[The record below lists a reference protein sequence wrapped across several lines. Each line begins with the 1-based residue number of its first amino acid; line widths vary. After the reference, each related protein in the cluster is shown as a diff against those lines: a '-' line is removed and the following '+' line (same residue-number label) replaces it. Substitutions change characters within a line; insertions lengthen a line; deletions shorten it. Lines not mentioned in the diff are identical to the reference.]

1 MSDFSKAFGS
11 LGSLMGSTAAG
22 AVGNIASGA
31 ANALFGGIQARRN
44 WKYKKKEMELQQ
56 KYNLENMQ
64 KQFDYQQEAWNREN
78 RYNDP
83 RNASARW
90 RLAGI
95 SPNAVFGNSPGG
107 AGVAGSAGTPDVSNP
122 SAGGN
127 VDTSAYHPTLTPV
140 EMMRAQNEKKVA
152 DSQADLN
159 KALADKARGDT
170 KDPGITK
177 QQQKLDFDWSLVKK
191 QREEVQ
197 KSVDEINSEYQRAIN
212 EADLQIKQ
220 QILFET
226 MAKIDKLLAD
236 KEVSEEM
243 KLNLKEQRNLIK
255 EQRNLIQAQVD
266 TEKSKQRSLDADAEY
281 KDAIRET
288 ENLLRSGK
296 HKLQTR
302 EIMKVVYE
310 TFGQDL
316 SNARQIE
323 EIARLMTATD
333 RPSSI
338 PAYLDKIAE
347 QIGGSDQDAKW
358 EAKARLSKNL
368 RKLLKSYDD

>member
-44 WKYKKKEMELQQ
+44 WKYKKKEMALQQ

-127 VDTSAYHPTLTPV
+127 VDTSTYHPTLTPV
-140 EMMRAQNEKKVA
+140 EMMRVQNERKVA

-159 KALADKARGDT
+159 NALANKARGDT
-170 KDPGITK
+170 KDPDITK
-177 QQQKLDFDWSLVKK
+177 RSQLVQLSRDEIAKET
-191 QREEVQ
+191 EEVQ
-197 KSVDEINSEYQRAIN
+197 RDILKIQKDFAEAKEANDVAIQRAKFLEIIAN
-212 EADLQIKQ
+212 CN
-220 QILFET
+220 
-226 MAKIDKLLAD
+226 KLLAD
-236 KEVSEEM
+236 KNVSEEM
-243 KLNLKEQRNLIK
+243 KEKLEADKKL
-255 EQRNLIQAQVD
+255 AQEMVD
-266 TEKSKQRSLDADAEY
+266 TEKAKQRNLDSQT
-281 KDAIRET
+281 ET
-288 ENLLRSGK
+288 EN
-296 HKLQTR
+296 QTR
-302 EIMKVVYE
+302 EGRKSLTNAQAKEALSRAGLNSLAHDRDSYE
-310 TFGQDL
+310 FFLRLVNADDVNSPAQAVSKFVRMFKSRFNRDL
-316 SNARQIE
+316 
-323 EIARLMTATD
+323 TD
-333 RPSSI
+333 YQRVALSD
-338 PAYLDKIAE
+338 YLEKIWSGE
-347 QIGGSDQDAKW
+347 MP
-358 EAKARLSKNL
+358 
-368 RKLLKSYDD
+368 

>member
-1 MSDFSKAFGS
+1 MPSDFSQGFGN

-31 ANALFGGIQARRN
+31 VNALFGGIQARRN
-44 WKYKKKEMELQQ
+44 WKYKKKEMALQQ

-78 RYNDP
+78 RFNDP

-127 VDTSAYHPTLTPV
+127 VDTSVYHPTLTPV

-159 KALADKARGDT
+159 NALADKARGDT
-170 KDPGITK
+170 KDPDITK
-177 QQQKLDFDWSLVKK
+177 RSQLVQLSRDEIAKET
-191 QREEVQ
+191 EEVQ
-197 KSVDEINSEYQRAIN
+197 RDILKIQKDFAEVKESNDVAIQRAKYLEIIAN
-212 EADLQIKQ
+212 CN
-220 QILFET
+220 
-226 MAKIDKLLAD
+226 KLLAD
-236 KEVSEEM
+236 KNVSEEM
-243 KLNLKEQRNLIK
+243 KEKLEADKKLAQEMVNTEKAKQRN
-255 EQRNLIQAQVD
+255 
-266 TEKSKQRSLDADAEY
+266 LDADARY

-296 HKLQTR
+296 RKLQTR

-323 EIARLMTATD
+323 EIARMMTATD

-347 QIGGSDQDAKW
+347 QLGGADQDAKW
-358 EAKARLSKNL
+358 EAKGRLSENL

>member
-11 LGSLMGSTAAG
+11 LGGLMGSTAAG
-22 AVGNIASGA
+22 AIGNIASGA
-31 ANALFGGIQARRN
+31 TNAIFGGIQARRN
-44 WKYKKKEMELQQ
+44 WKYKKKEMALQQ

-140 EMMRAQNEKKVA
+140 EMMRLRNDTNVA
-152 DSQADLN
+152 NSVVNLNNAKADE
-159 KALADKARGDT
+159 ARGNT
-170 KDPGITK
+170 KDPDITK
-177 QQQKLDFDWSLVKK
+177 QQQKLDFDWALVKK
-191 QREEVQ
+191 QREEIQ
-197 KSVDEINSEYQRAIN
+197 KSVDEINSEYQRAMN

-243 KLNLKEQRNLIK
+243 KLNLKEQRKLV
-255 EQRNLIQAQVD
+255 QSQVD
-266 TEKSKQRSLDADAEY
+266 TEKAKQRNFNADARY

-288 ENLLRSGK
+288 EDLLRSGK
-296 HKLQTR
+296 RKLQTR

-323 EIARLMTATD
+323 EIARMMTATD

-358 EAKARLSKNL
+358 EAKGRLSENL
-368 RKLLKSYDD
+368 NKLLKSYDD

>member
-31 ANALFGGIQARRN
+31 TNALFGGIQARRN
-44 WKYKKKEMELQQ
+44 WKYKKKEMALQQ

-140 EMMRAQNEKKVA
+140 EMMRVQNEKKVA

-170 KDPGITK
+170 KDPDATK
-177 QQQKLDFDWSLVKK
+177 RSQLVQLSRDEIAKET
-191 QREEVQ
+191 EEVQ
-197 KSVDEINSEYQRAIN
+197 RDILKIQKDFTEAKELNDVAIQRAKYLEIIAN
-212 EADLQIKQ
+212 CN
-220 QILFET
+220 
-226 MAKIDKLLAD
+226 KLLAD
-236 KEVSEEM
+236 KNVSEEM
-243 KLNLKEQRNLIK
+243 KEKLKADK
-255 EQRNLIQAQVD
+255 ELAQEMVN
-266 TEKSKQRSLDADAEY
+266 TEKSKQRNLDSQT
-281 KDAIRET
+281 ET
-288 ENLLRSGK
+288 ENQIREGRKSLTNAQAKEALSRAGLNNLAHDRDSYEFFLRLVNADDVNSPAQAVSKFVRMFKSRFNRDLADYQKAALSDYLEKIWSG
-296 HKLQTR
+296 
-302 EIMKVVYE
+302 EM
-310 TFGQDL
+310 
-316 SNARQIE
+316 
-323 EIARLMTATD
+323 
-333 RPSSI
+333 P
-338 PAYLDKIAE
+338 
-347 QIGGSDQDAKW
+347 
-358 EAKARLSKNL
+358 
-368 RKLLKSYDD
+368 

>member
-44 WKYKKKEMELQQ
+44 WKYKQKEMALQQ

-140 EMMRAQNEKKVA
+140 EMMRAQNERKVA

-159 KALADKARGDT
+159 NALANKARGDT
-170 KDPGITK
+170 KDPDITK
-177 QQQKLDFDWSLVKK
+177 RSQLVQLSRDEIAKET
-191 QREEVQ
+191 EEVQ
-197 KSVDEINSEYQRAIN
+197 RDILKIQKNFAAAKEANDVAIQRAKFLEIIAN
-212 EADLQIKQ
+212 CN
-220 QILFET
+220 
-226 MAKIDKLLAD
+226 KLLAD
-236 KEVSEEM
+236 KNVSEEM
-243 KLNLKEQRNLIK
+243 KEKLEADKKLAQEMVNTEKAKQRNLDS
-255 EQRNLIQAQVD
+255 Q
-266 TEKSKQRSLDADAEY
+266 T
-281 KDAIRET
+281 ET
-288 ENLLRSGK
+288 EN
-296 HKLQTR
+296 QTR
-302 EIMKVVYE
+302 EGRKSLTNAQAKEALSRAGLNDLARDRDSYE
-310 TFGQDL
+310 FFLRLVNADDVNSPAQAVSKFVRMFKSRFNRDL
-316 SNARQIE
+316 ADYQKAALS
-323 EIARLMTATD
+323 D
-333 RPSSI
+333 
-338 PAYLDKIAE
+338 YLEKIWSGE
-347 QIGGSDQDAKW
+347 MP
-358 EAKARLSKNL
+358 
-368 RKLLKSYDD
+368 

>member
-1 MSDFSKAFGS
+1 MSGFSNAFGS
-11 LGSLMGSTAAG
+11 LGGLMGSTAAG
-22 AVGNIASGA
+22 AIGDVASGA
-31 ANALFGGIQARRN
+31 VNALFGGIQARRN
-44 WKYKKKEMELQQ
+44 WKYKKKEMALQQ

-64 KQFDYQQEAWNREN
+64 RQFDYQQEAWNREN

-107 AGVAGSAGTPDVSNP
+107 AGVAGSAGTPDASNP

-127 VDTSAYHPTLTPV
+127 VDTSSYHSALTPV

-152 DSQADLN
+152 DSQVDLN

-170 KDPGITK
+170 KDPGVTK

-191 QREEVQ
+191 QREEIQ

-212 EADLQIKQ
+212 EADLQIKR

-226 MAKIDKLLAD
+226 TAKIDKLLAD

-243 KLNLKEQRNLIK
+243 KANLKEQRK
-255 EQRNLIQAQVD
+255 LIQAQVD
-266 TEKSKQRSLDADAEY
+266 TEKSKQRSLDADVEY

-288 ENLLRSGK
+288 EDLLRSGK

-302 EIMKVVYE
+302 EILKVVYE

-323 EIARLMTATD
+323 EIARMMTATE

-347 QIGGSDQDAKW
+347 LLGGSDQDAKW
-358 EAKARLSKNL
+358 EAKARLSENL

>member
-31 ANALFGGIQARRN
+31 TNALFGGIQARRN
-44 WKYKKKEMELQQ
+44 WKYKKKEMALQQ

-127 VDTSAYHPTLTPV
+127 VDTSTYHPTLTPV
-140 EMMRAQNEKKVA
+140 EMMRLKNDTNVA
-152 DSQADLN
+152 NSVVNLNNAKADE
-159 KALADKARGDT
+159 ARGNT
-170 KDPGITK
+170 KDPGVTK
-177 QQQKLDFDWSLVKK
+177 QQQKLDFDWALVKK
-191 QREEVQ
+191 QREEIQ
-197 KSVDEINSEYQRAIN
+197 KSVDEINSEYQRAVN

-243 KLNLKEQRNLIK
+243 KANLKEQRNLI
-255 EQRNLIQAQVD
+255 RAQVD
-266 TEKSKQRSLDADAEY
+266 TEESKQRNLESGADLADAQAKTENELRRLR
-281 KDAIRET
+281 KSLTQNQIKEITQKIRESRVLT
-288 ENLLRSGK
+288 AQGVEKFLAWLEGDREAGSLWGFIDKYVSGVGKDLLQQRYNNDVRNYLYSLLSG
-296 HKLQTR
+296 R
-302 EIMKVVYE
+302 E
-310 TFGQDL
+310 
-316 SNARQIE
+316 
-323 EIARLMTATD
+323 
-333 RPSSI
+333 
-338 PAYLDKIAE
+338 
-347 QIGGSDQDAKW
+347 
-358 EAKARLSKNL
+358 
-368 RKLLKSYDD
+368 

>member
-44 WKYKKKEMELQQ
+44 WKYKQKEMALQQ
-56 KYNLENMQ
+56 KYNLENMR

-127 VDTSAYHPTLTPV
+127 VDTSTYHPTLTPV
-140 EMMRAQNEKKVA
+140 EMMRAQNERKVA

-159 KALADKARGDT
+159 NALANKARGDT
-170 KDPGITK
+170 KDPDITK
-177 QQQKLDFDWSLVKK
+177 RSQLV
-191 QREEVQ
+191 QLSR
-197 KSVDEINSEYQRAIN
+197 DEIAKETEGVQRDILKIQKNFAAAKEANDVAIQRAKFLEIIAN
-212 EADLQIKQ
+212 CN
-220 QILFET
+220 
-226 MAKIDKLLAD
+226 KLLAD
-236 KEVSEEM
+236 KNVSEEM
-243 KLNLKEQRNLIK
+243 KEKLEADKKL
-255 EQRNLIQAQVD
+255 AQEMVD
-266 TEKSKQRSLDADAEY
+266 TEKAKQRNLDSQT
-281 KDAIRET
+281 ET
-288 ENLLRSGK
+288 ENQIREGRKSLTNAQAKEALSRAGLNELARDRDSYEFFLRLVNADDVNSPAQAVSKFVRMFKSRFNRDLADYQKAALSDYLEKIWSG
-296 HKLQTR
+296 
-302 EIMKVVYE
+302 EM
-310 TFGQDL
+310 
-316 SNARQIE
+316 
-323 EIARLMTATD
+323 
-333 RPSSI
+333 P
-338 PAYLDKIAE
+338 
-347 QIGGSDQDAKW
+347 
-358 EAKARLSKNL
+358 
-368 RKLLKSYDD
+368 

>member
-44 WKYKKKEMELQQ
+44 WKYKKKEMALQQ

-159 KALADKARGDT
+159 KALANKARGDT
-170 KDPGITK
+170 KDPDITK
-177 QQQKLDFDWSLVKK
+177 RSQVVQLSRDEIAKET
-191 QREEVQ
+191 EEVQ
-197 KSVDEINSEYQRAIN
+197 RDILKIQKDFVEAKEANDVAIQRAKYLEIIAN
-212 EADLQIKQ
+212 CN
-220 QILFET
+220 
-226 MAKIDKLLAD
+226 KLLAD
-236 KEVSEEM
+236 TKVSEEM
-243 KLNLKEQRNLIK
+243 REKLEADKELAQEMVNTEKAKQRNLDS
-255 EQRNLIQAQVD
+255 Q
-266 TEKSKQRSLDADAEY
+266 T
-281 KDAIRET
+281 ET
-288 ENLLRSGK
+288 EN
-296 HKLQTR
+296 QTR
-302 EIMKVVYE
+302 EGRKFLTDAQAKEVLSRVGLNDLARDRDSYE
-310 TFGQDL
+310 FFLRLVNADDVNSPAQAVSKFVRMFKSRFNRDL
-316 SNARQIE
+316 ADYQK
-323 EIARLMTATD
+323 TALSD
-333 RPSSI
+333 
-338 PAYLDKIAE
+338 YLEKIWSGE
-347 QIGGSDQDAKW
+347 MP
-358 EAKARLSKNL
+358 
-368 RKLLKSYDD
+368 

>member
-22 AVGNIASGA
+22 AIGNIASGA
-31 ANALFGGIQARRN
+31 TNALFGGIQARRN
-44 WKYKKKEMELQQ
+44 WKYKKKEMDLQQ

-127 VDTSAYHPTLTPV
+127 VDTSSYHPTLTPV

-159 KALADKARGDT
+159 SALASKARGDT
-170 KDPGITK
+170 KDPDETK
-177 QQQKLDFDWSLVKK
+177 RGQKLYNDGLDLTNKLIASKVINQDTQNKLDALDLRTKNELFDTTVKIEK
-191 QREEVQ
+191 QKAENLAKQYEQMNQQIAESAARENLANAQVKEVVSRIALNAAYAYLANTQ
-197 KSVDEINSEYQRAIN
+197 AQWHGKVSQAQIN
-212 EADLQIKQ
+212 EFI
-220 QILFET
+220 
-226 MAKIDKLLAD
+226 AKTT
-236 KEVSEEM
+236 
-243 KLNLKEQRNLIK
+243 NLDELTK
-255 EQRNLIQAQVD
+255 A
-266 TEKSKQRSLDADAEY
+266 
-281 KDAIRET
+281 
-288 ENLLRSGK
+288 
-296 HKLQTR
+296 
-302 EIMKVVYE
+302 
-310 TFGQDL
+310 
-316 SNARQIE
+316 
-323 EIARLMTATD
+323 
-333 RPSSI
+333 
-338 PAYLDKIAE
+338 
-347 QIGGSDQDAKW
+347 
-358 EAKARLSKNL
+358 AKADTRLTTARAVLEEQNAKVFDSKAGEFVKEIGAIISAL
-368 RKLLKSYDD
+368 SPFDFK

>member
-44 WKYKKKEMELQQ
+44 WKYKQKEMALQQ

-127 VDTSAYHPTLTPV
+127 VDTSTYRPTLTPA
-140 EMMRAQNEKKVA
+140 EMIRAQNEKKIA

-159 KALADKARGDT
+159 NALADKARGDT
-170 KDPGITK
+170 KDPDITK
-177 QQQKLDFDWSLVKK
+177 RSQLVQLSRDEITKET
-191 QREEVQ
+191 EEVQ
-197 KSVDEINSEYQRAIN
+197 RDILKIQKMFAAAKEDNDVAIQRAKFLEIIAN
-212 EADLQIKQ
+212 CN
-220 QILFET
+220 
-226 MAKIDKLLAD
+226 KLLAD
-236 KEVSEEM
+236 KNVSEEM
-243 KLNLKEQRNLIK
+243 KEKLEADKKLAQEMVNTEKAKQRNLDS
-255 EQRNLIQAQVD
+255 Q
-266 TEKSKQRSLDADAEY
+266 T
-281 KDAIRET
+281 ET
-288 ENLLRSGK
+288 ENQIREGRKSLTDAQAKEALSRAGLNELARDRDSYEFFLRLVNADDVNSPAQAVSKFVRMFKSRFNRDLADYQKAALSDYLEKIWSG
-296 HKLQTR
+296 
-302 EIMKVVYE
+302 EM
-310 TFGQDL
+310 
-316 SNARQIE
+316 
-323 EIARLMTATD
+323 
-333 RPSSI
+333 P
-338 PAYLDKIAE
+338 
-347 QIGGSDQDAKW
+347 
-358 EAKARLSKNL
+358 
-368 RKLLKSYDD
+368 

>member
-44 WKYKKKEMELQQ
+44 WKYKKKEMALQQ

-127 VDTSAYHPTLTPV
+127 VDTSTYHPTLTPV

-159 KALADKARGDT
+159 NALANKARGDT
-170 KDPGITK
+170 KDPDITK
-177 QQQKLDFDWSLVKK
+177 RSQLVQLSRDEIAKETEGIQRDILKIQKLFAAAKEANDVA
-191 QREEVQ
+191 
-197 KSVDEINSEYQRAIN
+197 IQRAKFLEIIAN
-212 EADLQIKQ
+212 CN
-220 QILFET
+220 
-226 MAKIDKLLAD
+226 KLLAD
-236 KEVSEEM
+236 KNVSEEM
-243 KLNLKEQRNLIK
+243 KEKLEADKKL
-255 EQRNLIQAQVD
+255 AQEMVD
-266 TEKSKQRSLDADAEY
+266 TEKAKQRNLDSQT
-281 KDAIRET
+281 ET
-288 ENLLRSGK
+288 ENQIREGRKSLTNAQAREALSRAGLNELARDRDSYEFFLRLVNADDVSSPAQAVSKFVRMFKSRFNRDLADYQKAALSDYLEKIWSG
-296 HKLQTR
+296 
-302 EIMKVVYE
+302 EM
-310 TFGQDL
+310 
-316 SNARQIE
+316 
-323 EIARLMTATD
+323 
-333 RPSSI
+333 P
-338 PAYLDKIAE
+338 
-347 QIGGSDQDAKW
+347 
-358 EAKARLSKNL
+358 
-368 RKLLKSYDD
+368 

>member
-11 LGSLMGSTAAG
+11 LGGLMGSTAAG

-44 WKYKKKEMELQQ
+44 WKYKKKEMALQQ

-127 VDTSAYHPTLTPV
+127 VDTSTYHPTLTPV
-140 EMMRAQNEKKVA
+140 EMMRLKNDTKVA
-152 DSQADLN
+152 DSVVNLNNAKADE
-159 KALADKARGDT
+159 ARGNT
-170 KDPGITK
+170 KDPDVTK
-177 QQQKLDFDWSLVKK
+177 WLQKLDFDWTLVKK
-191 QREEVQ
+191 QREEIQ
-197 KSVDEINSEYQRAIN
+197 KFIDEINGEYQRATN
-212 EADLQIKQ
+212 EADLRIKQ

-236 KEVSEEM
+236 KDVSEEM
-243 KLNLKEQRNLIK
+243 KLNLREQRK
-255 EQRNLIQAQVD
+255 LIQSQVD
-266 TEKSKQRSLDADAEY
+266 TEKAKQRNFNADARY

-296 HKLQTR
+296 RKLQTR

-358 EAKARLSKNL
+358 EAKGRLSENL

>member
-44 WKYKKKEMELQQ
+44 WKYKKKEMALQQ

-107 AGVAGSAGTPDVSNP
+107 VGVAGSAGTPDVSNP

-127 VDTSAYHPTLTPV
+127 VDTSTYHPTLTPV
-140 EMMRAQNEKKVA
+140 EMMRAQNEKKIA

-170 KDPGITK
+170 KDPDITK
-177 QQQKLDFDWSLVKK
+177 RLQLLDLDRSELAKESERIQKDILDIEKDYKEYEK
-191 QREEVQ
+191 Q
-197 KSVDEINSEYQRAIN
+197 
-212 EADLQIKQ
+212 ADLSIKQ

-236 KEVSEEM
+236 KEVSEETKK
-243 KLNLKEQRNLIK
+243 KLQADRDLIQEQINTEKAKQRN
-255 EQRNLIQAQVD
+255 
-266 TEKSKQRSLDADAEY
+266 LDADAEY

-296 HKLQTR
+296 YKLQTR

-358 EAKARLSKNL
+358 EAKARLSENL

>member
-44 WKYKKKEMELQQ
+44 WKYKQKEMALQQ

-127 VDTSAYHPTLTPV
+127 VDTSTYHPTLTPV

-159 KALADKARGDT
+159 NALANKARGDT
-170 KDPGITK
+170 KDPDITK
-177 QQQKLDFDWSLVKK
+177 RSQLVQLSRDEIAKET
-191 QREEVQ
+191 EEVQ
-197 KSVDEINSEYQRAIN
+197 RDILKIQKIFAAAKEANDVAIQRAKFLEIIAN
-212 EADLQIKQ
+212 CN
-220 QILFET
+220 
-226 MAKIDKLLAD
+226 KLLAD
-236 KEVSEEM
+236 KNVSEEM
-243 KLNLKEQRNLIK
+243 KEKLEADKKLAQEMVNTEKAKQRNLDS
-255 EQRNLIQAQVD
+255 Q
-266 TEKSKQRSLDADAEY
+266 T
-281 KDAIRET
+281 ET
-288 ENLLRSGK
+288 ENQIREGRKFLTDAQAKEALSRAGLNELARDRDSYEFFLRLVNADDVNSPAQAVSKFVRMFKSRFNRDLADYQKAALSDYLEKIWSG
-296 HKLQTR
+296 
-302 EIMKVVYE
+302 EM
-310 TFGQDL
+310 
-316 SNARQIE
+316 
-323 EIARLMTATD
+323 
-333 RPSSI
+333 P
-338 PAYLDKIAE
+338 
-347 QIGGSDQDAKW
+347 
-358 EAKARLSKNL
+358 
-368 RKLLKSYDD
+368 

>member
-22 AVGNIASGA
+22 AVGNIASGVT
-31 ANALFGGIQARRN
+31 NALFGGIQARRN
-44 WKYKKKEMELQQ
+44 WKYKQKEMALQQ

-127 VDTSAYHPTLTPV
+127 VDTSSYHPTLTPV
-140 EMMRAQNEKKVA
+140 EMMRARNEQKVA

-170 KDPGITK
+170 KDPDITK
-177 QQQKLDFDWSLVKK
+177 RSQLVQLSRDEIAKET
-191 QREEVQ
+191 EEVQ
-197 KSVDEINSEYQRAIN
+197 RDVLKIQKDFVAAKEANDVAIQRAKFLEIIAN
-212 EADLQIKQ
+212 CN
-220 QILFET
+220 
-226 MAKIDKLLAD
+226 KLLAD
-236 KEVSEEM
+236 KNVSEEM
-243 KLNLKEQRNLIK
+243 KEKLEADKKLAQEMVNTEKAKQRNLDS
-255 EQRNLIQAQVD
+255 Q
-266 TEKSKQRSLDADAEY
+266 T
-281 KDAIRET
+281 ET
-288 ENLLRSGK
+288 ENQVREGRKSLTNAQAKEALSRAGLNELARDRDSYEFFLRLVNADDVNSPAQAVSKFVRMFKSRFNRDLADYQKAALSDYLEKIWSG
-296 HKLQTR
+296 
-302 EIMKVVYE
+302 EM
-310 TFGQDL
+310 
-316 SNARQIE
+316 
-323 EIARLMTATD
+323 
-333 RPSSI
+333 P
-338 PAYLDKIAE
+338 
-347 QIGGSDQDAKW
+347 
-358 EAKARLSKNL
+358 
-368 RKLLKSYDD
+368 

>member
-44 WKYKKKEMELQQ
+44 WKYKKKEMALQQ

-95 SPNAVFGNSPGG
+95 SPNAVFDNSPGG

-127 VDTSAYHPTLTPV
+127 VDTSTYHPTLTPV
-140 EMMRAQNEKKVA
+140 EMMRVQNERKVA

-159 KALADKARGDT
+159 NALANKARGDT
-170 KDPGITK
+170 KDPDITK
-177 QQQKLDFDWSLVKK
+177 RSQLVQLSRDEIAKET
-191 QREEVQ
+191 EEVQ
-197 KSVDEINSEYQRAIN
+197 RDILKIQKDFVKAKEANDVAIQRAKFLEIIAN
-212 EADLQIKQ
+212 C
-220 QILFET
+220 
-226 MAKIDKLLAD
+226 DKLLAD
-236 KEVSEEM
+236 KNVSEEM
-243 KLNLKEQRNLIK
+243 KEKLEADKKLAQEMVNTEKAKQRNLDS
-255 EQRNLIQAQVD
+255 Q
-266 TEKSKQRSLDADAEY
+266 T
-281 KDAIRET
+281 ET
-288 ENLLRSGK
+288 EN
-296 HKLQTR
+296 QTR
-302 EIMKVVYE
+302 EGRKSLTNAQAKEVLSRIGLNNLARDRDSYE
-310 TFGQDL
+310 FFLRLVNADDVTSPAQAVSKFVRMFKSRFNRDL
-316 SNARQIE
+316 ADYQKIGLS
-323 EIARLMTATD
+323 D
-333 RPSSI
+333 
-338 PAYLDKIAE
+338 YLKKIWSGE
-347 QIGGSDQDAKW
+347 MP
-358 EAKARLSKNL
+358 
-368 RKLLKSYDD
+368 

>member
-22 AVGNIASGA
+22 AIGNIASGA
-31 ANALFGGIQARRN
+31 TNALFGGIQARRN
-44 WKYKKKEMELQQ
+44 WKYKKKEMALQQ

-127 VDTSAYHPTLTPV
+127 VDTSSYHPTLTPV

-159 KALADKARGDT
+159 SALASKARGDT
-170 KDPGITK
+170 KDPDETK
-177 QQQKLDFDWSLVKK
+177 RGQKLYNDGLDLTNKLTASKVINQGTQNELDALDLRMKKELFDTTVKIEK
-191 QREEVQ
+191 QKAENLAKQYEQMNQQIAESAARENLANAQVKEVVSRIALNAAYAYLANTQ
-197 KSVDEINSEYQRAIN
+197 AQWHGKVSQAQIN
-212 EADLQIKQ
+212 EFI
-220 QILFET
+220 
-226 MAKIDKLLAD
+226 AKTT
-236 KEVSEEM
+236 
-243 KLNLKEQRNLIK
+243 NLDELTK
-255 EQRNLIQAQVD
+255 A
-266 TEKSKQRSLDADAEY
+266 
-281 KDAIRET
+281 
-288 ENLLRSGK
+288 
-296 HKLQTR
+296 
-302 EIMKVVYE
+302 
-310 TFGQDL
+310 
-316 SNARQIE
+316 
-323 EIARLMTATD
+323 
-333 RPSSI
+333 
-338 PAYLDKIAE
+338 
-347 QIGGSDQDAKW
+347 
-358 EAKARLSKNL
+358 AKADTRLTTARAVLEEQNAKVFDSKAGEFVKEIGAIISAL
-368 RKLLKSYDD
+368 SPFDFK

>member
-1 MSDFSKAFGS
+1 MSDFSKSFGS

-44 WKYKKKEMELQQ
+44 WKYKQKEMALQQ

-170 KDPGITK
+170 KDPDITK
-177 QQQKLDFDWSLVKK
+177 RSQLV
-191 QREEVQ
+191 QLSR
-197 KSVDEINSEYQRAIN
+197 DEIAKETEKVQRDILKIQKDFVAAKEANDVAIQRAKFLEIIAN
-212 EADLQIKQ
+212 CN
-220 QILFET
+220 
-226 MAKIDKLLAD
+226 KLLAD
-236 KEVSEEM
+236 KNVSKEM
-243 KLNLKEQRNLIK
+243 KEKLEADKKLAQEMVNTEKAKQRNLDS
-255 EQRNLIQAQVD
+255 Q
-266 TEKSKQRSLDADAEY
+266 T
-281 KDAIRET
+281 ET
-288 ENLLRSGK
+288 ENQIREGRKSLTSAQAKEALSRAGLNGLARDRDSYEFFLRLVNADDVNSPAQAVSKFVRMFKSRFDLDLADYQKAALSNYLEKIWSGK
-296 HKLQTR
+296 
-302 EIMKVVYE
+302 M
-310 TFGQDL
+310 
-316 SNARQIE
+316 
-323 EIARLMTATD
+323 
-333 RPSSI
+333 P
-338 PAYLDKIAE
+338 
-347 QIGGSDQDAKW
+347 
-358 EAKARLSKNL
+358 
-368 RKLLKSYDD
+368 

>member
-22 AVGNIASGA
+22 AIGNIASGA
-31 ANALFGGIQARRN
+31 TNALFGGIQARRN
-44 WKYKKKEMELQQ
+44 WKYKKKEMDLQQ

-127 VDTSAYHPTLTPV
+127 VDTSSYHPTLTPV

-159 KALADKARGDT
+159 SALASKARGDT
-170 KDPGITK
+170 KDPDETK
-177 QQQKLDFDWSLVKK
+177 RGQKLYNDGLDLTNKLTASKVINQGTQNELDALDLRTKNELFDTTVKIEK
-191 QREEVQ
+191 QKAENLAKQYEQMNQQIAESAARENLANAQVKEVVSRIALNAAYAYLANTQ
-197 KSVDEINSEYQRAIN
+197 AQWHGKVSQAQIN
-212 EADLQIKQ
+212 EFI
-220 QILFET
+220 
-226 MAKIDKLLAD
+226 AKTT
-236 KEVSEEM
+236 
-243 KLNLKEQRNLIK
+243 NLDELTK
-255 EQRNLIQAQVD
+255 A
-266 TEKSKQRSLDADAEY
+266 
-281 KDAIRET
+281 
-288 ENLLRSGK
+288 
-296 HKLQTR
+296 
-302 EIMKVVYE
+302 
-310 TFGQDL
+310 
-316 SNARQIE
+316 
-323 EIARLMTATD
+323 
-333 RPSSI
+333 
-338 PAYLDKIAE
+338 
-347 QIGGSDQDAKW
+347 
-358 EAKARLSKNL
+358 AKADTRLTTARAVLEEQNAKVFDSKAGEFVKEIGAIISSL
-368 RKLLKSYDD
+368 SPFDFK

>member
-1 MSDFSKAFGS
+1 
-11 LGSLMGSTAAG
+11 MGSTAAG
-22 AVGNIASGA
+22 AIGNIASGA
-31 ANALFGGIQARRN
+31 TNALFGGIQARRN

-159 KALADKARGDT
+159 NALANKARGDT
-170 KDPGITK
+170 KDPDITK
-177 QQQKLDFDWSLVKK
+177 RSQLVQLSRDEISKET
-191 QREEVQ
+191 EEVQ
-197 KSVDEINSEYQRAIN
+197 RDILKIQKIFAAAKEANDVAIQRAKYLEIIAN
-212 EADLQIKQ
+212 CN
-220 QILFET
+220 
-226 MAKIDKLLAD
+226 KLLAD
-236 KEVSEEM
+236 KNVSDEM
-243 KLNLKEQRNLIK
+243 KEKLEADKKLAQEMVNTEKAKQRNLDS
-255 EQRNLIQAQVD
+255 Q
-266 TEKSKQRSLDADAEY
+266 T
-281 KDAIRET
+281 ET
-288 ENLLRSGK
+288 ENQIREGRKSLTDAQAKEALSRAGLNKLARDRDSYEFFLR
-296 HKLQTR
+296 L
-302 EIMKVVYE
+302 I
-310 TFGQDL
+310 
-316 SNARQIE
+316 NA
-323 EIARLMTATD
+323 D
-333 RPSSI
+333 DVNSP
-338 PAYLDKIAE
+338 E
-347 QIGGSDQDAKW
+347 QA
-358 EAKARLSKNL
+358 LSKCVRILQSRFNVDL
-368 RKLLKSYDD
+368 ADYQKAALSDYLEKIWSGEKP

>member
-44 WKYKKKEMELQQ
+44 WKYKKKEMALQQ

-107 AGVAGSAGTPDVSNP
+107 VGVAGSAGTPDVSNP

-127 VDTSAYHPTLTPV
+127 VDTSTYHPTLTPV
-140 EMMRAQNEKKVA
+140 EMMRVQNERKVA

-159 KALADKARGDT
+159 NALANKARGDT
-170 KDPGITK
+170 KDPDITK
-177 QQQKLDFDWSLVKK
+177 RSQLVQLSRDEIAKET
-191 QREEVQ
+191 EEVQ
-197 KSVDEINSEYQRAIN
+197 RDILKIQKDFAAAKEANDVAIQRAKFLEIIAN
-212 EADLQIKQ
+212 CN
-220 QILFET
+220 
-226 MAKIDKLLAD
+226 KLLAD
-236 KEVSEEM
+236 KNVSEEM
-243 KLNLKEQRNLIK
+243 KEKLEADKKLAQEMVNTEKAKQRNLNS
-255 EQRNLIQAQVD
+255 Q
-266 TEKSKQRSLDADAEY
+266 T
-281 KDAIRET
+281 ET
-288 ENLLRSGK
+288 ENQIRECRKSLTNAQAKEALSRAGLNKLARDRDSYEFFLRLVNADDVNSPAQAVSKFVRMFKSRFNIDLADYQKAALSDYLGKIWSG
-296 HKLQTR
+296 
-302 EIMKVVYE
+302 EM
-310 TFGQDL
+310 
-316 SNARQIE
+316 
-323 EIARLMTATD
+323 
-333 RPSSI
+333 P
-338 PAYLDKIAE
+338 
-347 QIGGSDQDAKW
+347 
-358 EAKARLSKNL
+358 
-368 RKLLKSYDD
+368 

>member
-44 WKYKKKEMELQQ
+44 WKYKQKEMALQQ

-107 AGVAGSAGTPDVSNP
+107 AGVAGSAGTPNVSNP

-127 VDTSAYHPTLTPV
+127 VDTSTYHPTLTPV
-140 EMMRAQNEKKVA
+140 EMMRAQNERKVA

-159 KALADKARGDT
+159 NALANKARGDT
-170 KDPGITK
+170 KDPDITK
-177 QQQKLDFDWSLVKK
+177 RSQLVQLSRDEIAKET
-191 QREEVQ
+191 EEVQ
-197 KSVDEINSEYQRAIN
+197 RDILKIQKIFAAAKEANDVAIQRAKFLEIIAN
-212 EADLQIKQ
+212 CN
-220 QILFET
+220 
-226 MAKIDKLLAD
+226 KLLAD
-236 KEVSEEM
+236 KNVSEEM
-243 KLNLKEQRNLIK
+243 KEKLEADKKLAQEMVNTEKAKQRNLDS
-255 EQRNLIQAQVD
+255 Q
-266 TEKSKQRSLDADAEY
+266 T
-281 KDAIRET
+281 ET
-288 ENLLRSGK
+288 ENQIREGRKSLTDAQAKEALSRAGLNELARDRDSYEFFLRLVNADDVNSPAQAVSKFVRMFKSRFNRDLADYQKAALSDYLEKIWSG
-296 HKLQTR
+296 
-302 EIMKVVYE
+302 EM
-310 TFGQDL
+310 
-316 SNARQIE
+316 
-323 EIARLMTATD
+323 
-333 RPSSI
+333 P
-338 PAYLDKIAE
+338 
-347 QIGGSDQDAKW
+347 
-358 EAKARLSKNL
+358 
-368 RKLLKSYDD
+368 

>member
-22 AVGNIASGA
+22 AIGNIASGA
-31 ANALFGGIQARRN
+31 TNALFGGIQARRN
-44 WKYKKKEMELQQ
+44 WKYKKKEMALQQ

-127 VDTSAYHPTLTPV
+127 VDTSSYHPTLTPV

-159 KALADKARGDT
+159 SALAGKARGDT
-170 KDPGITK
+170 KDPDETK
-177 QQQKLDFDWSLVKK
+177 RGQKLYNDGLDLTNKLTASKVINQGTQNELDALDLRMKNELFDTTVKIEK
-191 QREEVQ
+191 QKAENLAKQYEQMNQQIAESAARENLANAQVKEVVSRIALNAAYAHLANTQ
-197 KSVDEINSEYQRAIN
+197 AQWHGKVSQAQIN
-212 EADLQIKQ
+212 EFI
-220 QILFET
+220 
-226 MAKIDKLLAD
+226 AKTT
-236 KEVSEEM
+236 
-243 KLNLKEQRNLIK
+243 NLDELTK
-255 EQRNLIQAQVD
+255 A
-266 TEKSKQRSLDADAEY
+266 
-281 KDAIRET
+281 
-288 ENLLRSGK
+288 
-296 HKLQTR
+296 
-302 EIMKVVYE
+302 
-310 TFGQDL
+310 
-316 SNARQIE
+316 
-323 EIARLMTATD
+323 
-333 RPSSI
+333 
-338 PAYLDKIAE
+338 
-347 QIGGSDQDAKW
+347 
-358 EAKARLSKNL
+358 AKADTRLTTARAVLEEQNAKVFDSKAGEFVKEIGAIISAL
-368 RKLLKSYDD
+368 SPFDFK

>member
-22 AVGNIASGA
+22 AVGDIASGA

-44 WKYKKKEMELQQ
+44 WKYKQKEMALQQ

-127 VDTSAYHPTLTPV
+127 VDTSTYHPTLTPV
-140 EMMRAQNEKKVA
+140 EMMRAQNERKVA

-159 KALADKARGDT
+159 NALANKARGDT
-170 KDPGITK
+170 KDPDIK
-177 QQQKLDFDWSLVKK
+177 KRSQLVQLSRDEIAKET
-191 QREEVQ
+191 EEVQ
-197 KSVDEINSEYQRAIN
+197 RDILKIQKIFAAAKEANDVAIQRAKFLEI
-212 EADLQIKQ
+212 
-220 QILFET
+220 
-226 MAKIDKLLAD
+226 
-236 KEVSEEM
+236 
-243 KLNLKEQRNLIK
+243 
-255 EQRNLIQAQVD
+255 
-266 TEKSKQRSLDADAEY
+266 
-281 KDAIRET
+281 
-288 ENLLRSGK
+288 SGK
-296 HKLQTR
+296 D
-302 EIMKVVYE
+302 E
-310 TFGQDL
+310 
-316 SNARQIE
+316 
-323 EIARLMTATD
+323 
-333 RPSSI
+333 
-338 PAYLDKIAE
+338 
-347 QIGGSDQDAKW
+347 
-358 EAKARLSKNL
+358 
-368 RKLLKSYDD
+368 